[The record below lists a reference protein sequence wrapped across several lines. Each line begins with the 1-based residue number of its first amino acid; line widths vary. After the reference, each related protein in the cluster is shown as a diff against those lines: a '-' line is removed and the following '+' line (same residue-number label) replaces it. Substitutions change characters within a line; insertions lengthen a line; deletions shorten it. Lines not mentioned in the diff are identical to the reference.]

1 MDRSTGLIAPDGSP
15 VEVFRALPPGAAPAI
30 VAAVLEPGGSVLDL
44 GAGAG
49 RLSHALAAQGFRV
62 TAVDVSAAMVA
73 AIEPPVATVCADI
86 EHLELGR
93 RFDAVVMA
101 SYLVNDRRAE
111 AFLATCARH
120 VAPDGVV
127 LVQRYDPLWIADAT
141 PDAVTTGNVTVA
153 VESLAVDD
161 TGDGFTMIITY
172 GVVADGVDSRRW
184 SQRVDARVVDDDRL
198 DALAATAGLSVER
211 WLDEYRTWASL
222 RRSQPGGQ
230 A

>member
-30 VAAVLEPGGSVLDL
+30 VAAVLQPGAGVLDL

-49 RLSHALAAQGFRV
+49 RLSHALAARGFSV

-86 EHLELGR
+86 EDLALGR
-93 RFDAVVMA
+93 RFDAVVLA

-111 AFLATCARH
+111 AYLATCARH

-141 PDAVTTGNVTVA
+141 PDAVTTGNVTVS
-153 VESLAVDD
+153 VEDLAVGD
-161 TGDGFTMIITY
+161 TGDGFTMVVTY
-172 GVVADGVDSRRW
+172 GVDSRRW

-198 DALAATAGLSVER
+198 DALAMTAGLSVER
-211 WLDEYRTWASL
+211 WLDEYRTWALL
-222 RRSQPGGQ
+222 RRAPSR
-230 A
+230 